1 MKTTYAGSGND
12 LIHPP
17 QIDYN
22 NPITSV
28 YHISS
33 LDPRFKFAT
42 KDGVISAHPPNSVDN
57 QFVQLQINPPDT

>member
-1 MKTTYAGSGND
+1 MKTTSAGSGND

-28 YHISS
+28 YHYSS
-33 LDPRFKFAT
+33 SDPRLKFAT
-42 KDGVISAHPPNSVDN
+42 KDGVISAHPPNTADT
-57 QFVQLQINPPDT
+57 QFVQRQINPPDT